1 MTLVKYRPRTA
12 SLLDNVDLMINSIFH
27 DNFEQIDN
35 SFDSWKPLADIK
47 ENDNYYNII
56 ADIPGFSKKDI
67 EIKVNNSILTI
78 AGEKKNDTKN
88 DGEKFYHRERNLGRF
103 FRSFSLPDTV
113 DEERVDASFKDG
125 VLTVT
130 LHKDEKLLPKE
141 RVVKIK

>member
-47 ENDNYYNII
+47 ENDNYYYII

-67 EIKVNNSILTI
+67 ETDKQLYFNDYWR
-78 AGEKKNDTKN
+78 KKNDTKN
-88 DGEKFYHRERNLGRF
+88 DGETFYHRERTR
-103 FRSFSLPDTV
+103 
-113 DEERVDASFKDG
+113 
-125 VLTVT
+125 
-130 LHKDEKLLPKE
+130 
-141 RVVKIK
+141 KIFDYLAP

>member
-67 EIKVNNSILTI
+67 EIKINNSILTI
-78 AGEKKNDTKN
+78 TGEKKNDTKN

-141 RVVKIK
+141 IVVKIK

>member
-1 MTLVKYRPRTA
+1 MTLVKYRPRTT

-67 EIKVNNSILTI
+67 EIKINNSILTI
-78 AGEKKNDTKN
+78 TGEKRMIPRMMVKSFII
-88 DGEKFYHRERNLGRF
+88 EKETLEGFLDHLASPIQLMRNEL
-103 FRSFSLPDTV
+103 
-113 DEERVDASFKDG
+113 
-125 VLTVT
+125 T
-130 LHKDEKLLPKE
+130 LHLRMEY
-141 RVVKIK
+141 

>member
-1 MTLVKYRPRTA
+1 MTLVKYRPRTT

-67 EIKVNNSILTI
+67 EIKINNSILTI
-78 AGEKKNDTKN
+78 TGEKKNDTKN

-113 DEERVDASFKDG
+113 DEERVDALFKDG
-125 VLTVT
+125 VLTIT

>member
-12 SLLDNVDLMINSIFH
+12 SILDNVDLMINSIFH
-27 DNFEQIDN
+27 DNFEEIDN

-67 EIKVNNSILTI
+67 EIKINNSILTI
-78 AGEKKNDTKN
+78 TGEKKNDTKN
-88 DGEKFYHRERNLGRF
+88 DGETFYHRERNLGRF

-125 VLTVT
+125 VLTIT
-130 LHKDEKLLPKE
+130 LHKDEKSLPKE

>member
-1 MTLVKYRPRTA
+1 MTLVKYRPRTT

-67 EIKVNNSILTI
+67 EIKINNSILTI
-78 AGEKKNDTKN
+78 TGEKKNDTKN

-125 VLTVT
+125 VLTIT